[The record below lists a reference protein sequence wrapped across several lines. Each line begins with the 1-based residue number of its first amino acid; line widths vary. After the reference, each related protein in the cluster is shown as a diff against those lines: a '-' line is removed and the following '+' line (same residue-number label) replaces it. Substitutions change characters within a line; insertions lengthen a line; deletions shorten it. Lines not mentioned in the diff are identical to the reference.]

1 MRRLT
6 LSLATC
12 LLMACSSFTSPAMAT
27 THDVLQ
33 PSAAYA
39 SPEKAVNM
47 NTCLI
52 VIAANPSEASAGESA
67 EQTCATPAPNFA
79 GGGDPDYD
87 NPVHFM
93 VAQGVDPSD
102 GVPAGDDASY
112 QEGMTLAS
120 IHGDDD
126 DDAEG
131 EGRIPLAA

>member
-6 LSLATC
+6 MSLFAG
-12 LLMACSSFTSPAMAT
+12 LLMLGSCFVSPAMAA

-39 SPEKAVNM
+39 SPEKAVNL

-52 VIAANPSEASAGESA
+52 AVAANPGMASAGESA

-93 VAQGVDPSD
+93 VAQGVDPDTGSD
-102 GVPAGDDASY
+102 TSHPNNDGIS
-112 QEGMTLAS
+112 LAS
-120 IHGDDD
+120 IPGDNDDD
-126 DDAEG
+126 TEG